1 MYVETNKVM
10 ENVIFNTFR
19 LRNSED
25 SDTSIIKLILDLAND
40 ISMNFKLT

>member
-1 MYVETNKVM
+1 MA
-10 ENVIFNTFR
+10 NVIFNTFR

-25 SDTSIIKLILDLAND
+25 SVVSIIELTLNLAND

>member
-1 MYVETNKVM
+1 M

-25 SDTSIIKLILDLAND
+25 SVVSIIKLFLDLSND